1 MENPNDFFAWLAAQ
15 PAFVEV
21 AVGAFFCL
29 AVAPVLL
36 GAFALAVTAV
46 ENFAEVRLRALA
58 AFLLNGDGRHS
69 FRLPAGLSGLR
80 DSLARAALAARK
92 LLAAQ

>member
-36 GAFALAVTAV
+36 GCFALAITAV
-46 ENFAEVRLRALA
+46 VNFAEVRLRALV
-58 AFLLNGDGRHS
+58 AFFLHGDGRHS
-69 FRLPAGLSGLR
+69 FRLPASLSGLR
-80 DSLARAALAARK
+80 DPIARAKPSPQANS
-92 LLAAQ
+92 

>member
-1 MENPNDFFAWLAAQ
+1 MENPNDFFAWLATQ

-36 GAFALAVTAV
+36 GAFAIAVTAV
-46 ENFAEVRLRALA
+46 ENFAEVHLRALA
-58 AFLLNGDGRHS
+58 EFLLNGEGRHS
-69 FRLPAGLSGLR
+69 FRLPSGLSGLR
-80 DSLARAALAARK
+80 DPIARAKPSPQANS
-92 LLAAQ
+92 

>member
-1 MENPNDFFAWLAAQ
+1 MDNSNDFFAWLATQ

-21 AVGAFFCL
+21 AIGALFCL

-36 GAFALAVTAV
+36 GCLALAVTAV

-58 AFLLNGDGRHS
+58 AFLLNGDVRHS
-69 FRLPAGLSGLR
+69 FRLPAWLSGLR
-80 DSLARAALAARK
+80 DPIARAKPSPHANS
-92 LLAAQ
+92 